1 MANANLAKAITA
13 SLANAAKRE
22 AAERNA
28 AIQAVEAAERNAA
41 KAKKKDAAV
50 AASIE
55 QNTPWQTKKI
65 NELLSVNT
73 TQDIYNLDRSDFNAL
88 QADTSVSEENKL
100 PIYELLKILS
110 RIYYSIYAD
119 TNEEKNTFLID
130 VKAYVYDSLFN
141 ESIKQILLEKIEI
154 IETSP
159 IKEFFEAKQ
168 PSEISNKSFSQINDW
183 VKNYNTKNKISC
195 DPEKET
201 IDPAVTDY
209 NFSINSI
216 NYTKMF
222 SSGSNSDCMIHS
234 LLTASSPSFRKII
247 LQRDKDKLATYFRK
261 NVFYQDSIKHN
272 IDTNPMNEI
281 ERKVKNWKG
290 KFLCFT
296 PGIYLESYQLGSFSD
311 IYKFVVLI
319 NELNLTYNIISDNIE
334 KKLGIFMAN
343 IGGGHFESFR
353 RTKKIDNNDPYI
365 FTRDE
370 LLEIQSS
377 MVNPAQR
384 EISSNRCNFKNYDII
399 EHKRKKEKF
408 VVINLIFP
416 DQNPNQTYVSCS
428 SIITV
433 PLLKNDDSII
443 SLAEI
448 SKIKKLDNI
457 RTREKYNEK
466 TRIIKNLSDYEVI
479 SREVEDKNFNYRAK
493 NWSQAASSN
502 AAYAKYLARSN
513 AATANPATANPANTN
528 VNIRLAI
535 AESKVFAC
543 EKELKELKEPKLSR
557 AGKFRANVTAAAAAA
572 AAAAQGGN
580 KTRRTKNTKRR
591 RLTLKR

>member
-1 MANANLAKAITA
+1 MSNNNNLKRAVEE
-13 SLANAAKRE
+13 SLANAAATAKAIE
-22 AAERNA
+22 AENA
-28 AIQAVEAAERNAA
+28 ALAAGI
-41 KAKKKDAAV
+41 
-50 AASIE
+50 AASEVTTE
-55 QNTPWQTKKI
+55 QKSIYTPWQTEKI
-65 NELLSVNT
+65 NKLLSVNT

-88 QADTSVSEENKL
+88 QADTSVSEKDKL

-130 VKAYVYDSLFN
+130 VKEYVYDSLFHEN
-141 ESIKQILLEKIEI
+141 IKQILLNKIES

-159 IKEFFEAKQ
+159 IKEFVEAKQ
-168 PSEISNKSFSQINDW
+168 PSEISNKSFSQINEW
-183 VKNYNTKNKISC
+183 VKKYITKNKISC
-195 DPEKET
+195 NPVKET
-201 IDPAVTDY
+201 IKHAVTDY

-234 LLTASSPSFRKII
+234 LLTASSPSFRKIKS
-247 LQRDKDKLATYFRK
+247 QGDKDTLATYFRK

-319 NELNLTYNIISDNIE
+319 NELNLTYNIISDNAE
-334 KKLGIFMAN
+334 KKIGIFMAN
-343 IGGGHFESFR
+343 TGGGHFESFR

-384 EISSNRCNFKNYDII
+384 EISSNRCKFKNYDII
-399 EHKRKKEKF
+399 EHKTSKEKF

-448 SKIKKLDNI
+448 LEIKKLDI
-457 RTREKYNEK
+457 IKTREKYNEK

-479 SREVEDKNFNYRAK
+479 SREVEDKNFNERTI
-493 NWSQAASSN
+493 NGRQAASSN

-513 AATANPATANPANTN
+513 PANANAANANPANTN

-543 EKELKELKEPKLSR
+543 EKELKELKELKEPKLSR
-557 AGKFRANVTAAAAAA
+557 AGKFRANVTAAAA

>member
-1 MANANLAKAITA
+1 MANANAKYQKNLAAALAA
-13 SLANAAKRE
+13 SLANADTYDKAIK
-22 AAERNA
+22 AENA
-28 AIQAVEAAERNAA
+28 ALAAGI
-41 KAKKKDAAV
+41 
-50 AASIE
+50 AASEVTTE
-55 QNTPWQTKKI
+55 QKSIYTPWQTEKI
-65 NELLSVNT
+65 NKLLSVNT

-88 QADTSVSEENKL
+88 QADTSVSEEDKL

-119 TNEEKNTFLID
+119 TDEEKNTFLFN
-130 VKAYVYDSLFN
+130 VKGYVDASLFHK
-141 ESIKQILLEKIEI
+141 SIKQILLEKIKI

-159 IKEFFEAKQ
+159 IKEFDEAKQ
-168 PSEISNKSFSQINDW
+168 PSQISDKSFNEINEW
-183 VKNYNTKNKISC
+183 VKKYITKNKISC
-195 DPEKET
+195 NPVKET
-201 IDPAVTDY
+201 IKHAVTDY

-234 LLTASSPSFRKII
+234 LLTASSPSFRKIKS
-247 LQRDKDKLATYFRK
+247 QGDKDTLATYFRK

-343 IGGGHFESFR
+343 TGGGHFESFC

-384 EISSNRCNFKNYDII
+384 EISSNRCTIKNYDII

-416 DQNPNQTYVSCS
+416 DQKPNETYVSCS

-433 PLLKNDDSII
+433 PLIKNDHSII
-443 SLAEI
+443 SLDEI

-457 RTREKYNEK
+457 RTREEYNEK

-543 EKELKELKEPKLSR
+543 EKELKELKELKAKPSLVSR
-557 AGKFRANVTAAAAAA
+557 LRETV

-591 RLTLKR
+591 RFTLKR